1 MLNPIYWQFPESLWP
16 PINPTEYLERVRVG
30 YDIMRG
36 SSVTICGLARNLGN
50 KVKYL
55 HGRLDCL
62 ASLFNEVSI
71 CIYTND
77 NDDSTLSELECM
89 KARMYNYGGIKVN
102 IISERLYKEFHGS
115 VTTQERYKDMAYYR
129 NHYLTYLRYETD
141 SKYLIV
147 LDTDIIGGYSW
158 DGLAHSFSYI
168 DSSIGCIGSN
178 SLIYEN
184 RESGPIRLYYDAL
197 AFRRLN
203 STKPHNQSEIN
214 LLCYNRGETLLEVQS
229 AFGGLAIYNVEP
241 IRKFNLNYDH
251 SDCDHVTLNKKLV
264 ELGYRNYMNPSMIVL
279 YSDSLYSR
287 KS

>member
-1 MLNPIYWQFPESLWP
+1 MLNPILWQFPESLWP
-16 PINPTEYLERVRVG
+16 PINPEEYLERIRAG

-36 SSVTICGLARNLGN
+36 STVTICGLARNIGN
-50 KVKYL
+50 KVGYL
-55 HGRLDCL
+55 HGRLNYLCH
-62 ASLFNEVSI
+62 LFNSVNI

-77 NDDSTLSELECM
+77 NEDDTLSNLQSM
-89 KARMYNYGGIKVN
+89 QARFNYDGVKFNLIA
-102 IISERLYKEFHGS
+102 ETLYKEFHGS
-115 VTTQERYKDMAYYR
+115 VTTQERYRDMAYYR
-129 NHYLTYLRYETD
+129 NKYLEYLRYETT
-141 SKYLIV
+141 SKHLIV
-147 LDTDIIGGYSW
+147 IDTDIIGGFSW

-168 DSSIGCIGSN
+168 DSSMGCIGSN

-214 LLCYNRGETLLEVQS
+214 LLCYNRNETLLEVQS

-241 IRKFNLNYDH
+241 IRKFNLTYDE

-264 ELGYRNYMNPSMIVL
+264 ELGYRNYMNPAQIVL

-287 KS
+287 TL